1 MARKP
6 KIRLRKGQPAQE
18 TAKGLEIPVPTRR
31 NFIHDL
37 RKAAKFDDPSG
48 DGKGSAP
55 KQ

>member
-6 KIRLRKGQPAQE
+6 KIRLRKGQPIQT
-18 TAKGLEIPVPTRR
+18 TATGLEIPVPTRR
-31 NFIHDL
+31 TFIRDL
-37 RKAAKFDDPSG
+37 RKTAKFDDLSG